1 MLLPANGELEA
12 RASFAVF
19 VFMVLRDDGV
29 VADRGGRLQ
38 ATLARTTGVTAK
50 LSALMANDSCAI
62 L

>member
-1 MLLPANGELEA
+1 MSLPANGELEA

-38 ATLARTTGVTAK
+38 SNYG
-50 LSALMANDSCAI
+50 SYS
-62 L
+62 